1 VRKAVYITIT
11 TTSTTNNYNRKNIMG
26 ILDTVLGVIKGQA
39 SNNAAA
45 APTHMPEAATGSAG
59 DLLESVIGMITDP
72 NSGGLSGLIDKFTQ
86 SGLAEQVSSWI
97 STGKNLPISA
107 EQIQEVLGSSFVQG
121 LAEKVGI
128 DVNDVAGSLSNL
140 LPQIIDKLTPDGEV
154 PGDNNLLEAG
164 LAGLKNLLADKT
176 A

>member
-1 VRKAVYITIT
+1 
-11 TTSTTNNYNRKNIMG
+11 MG
-26 ILDTVLGVIKGQA
+26 ILDTVLGVIKGQTA
-39 SNNAAA
+39 NNAA
-45 APTHMPEAATGSAG
+45 PTSTPGAATGGAG

-72 NSGGLSGLIDKFTQ
+72 NSGGLSGLVEKFMQ
-86 SGLAEQVSSWI
+86 GGLAEQVTSWI
-97 STGKNLPISA
+97 STGSNLPISA
-107 EQIQEVLGSSFVQG
+107 EQIKEILGSSFVQG
-121 LAEKVGI
+121 LAEKAGI

-164 LAGLKNLLADKT
+164 LAGLKNLLGDKT